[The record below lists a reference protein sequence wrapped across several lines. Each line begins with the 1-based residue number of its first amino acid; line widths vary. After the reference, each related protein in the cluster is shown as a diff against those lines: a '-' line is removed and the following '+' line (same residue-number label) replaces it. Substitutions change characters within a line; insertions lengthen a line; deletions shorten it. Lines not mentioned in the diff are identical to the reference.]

1 VEIRENIPLS
11 TYSTMGLGGE
21 ASFFTKV
28 STREEMQEALLFAK
42 SKNLPFHVIGKGS
55 NSIFSD
61 SGFKGL
67 CILNKIDFLHTVGPI
82 FHVGSGYSFSLLG
95 AQTAKQ
101 NWTGLEFASGIP
113 ATVGGAVFMNAGAS
127 GKETK
132 DCLISVEFMDSDG
145 QIHYFEKDEIVFSY
159 RKSSFQTM
167 RGAIIS
173 ATFLLASLE
182 DAREKQLAII
192 QYRTSTQPYGD
203 KSCGCAFRNPPN
215 HFAGALIEKCGLKGA
230 RIGGAEVSTMHAN
243 FIVNRENATAQD
255 IAELIAHI
263 QQTVKEKEGIDL
275 EVEVCFINE
284 L

>member
-1 VEIRENIPLS
+1 VEIKENVPLS
-11 TYSTMGLGGE
+11 SYSTMGLGGP
-21 ASFFTKV
+21 ALFFAKV
-28 STREEMQEALLFAK
+28 ATREDMQEAILFAK

-67 CILNKIDFLHTVGPI
+67 AILNKIDFFHAVGPI

-132 DCLISVEFMDSDG
+132 DCLISVEFMDSEG
-145 QIHYFEKDEIVFSY
+145 EIRSFERDEIAFSY

-173 ATFLLASLE
+173 ATFQLACLE
-182 DAREKQLAII
+182 DARDKQLAII

-215 HFAGALIEKCGLKGA
+215 HFAGALIEKCGLKGV
-230 RIGGAEVSTMHAN
+230 RIGGAEVSTLHAN
-243 FIVNRENATAQD
+243 FIVNKDGATAHD
-255 IAELIAHI
+255 IASLIAHI
-263 QQTVKEKEGIDL
+263 KTTVKEKEGIDL
-275 EVEVCFINE
+275 EVEVCFIHE